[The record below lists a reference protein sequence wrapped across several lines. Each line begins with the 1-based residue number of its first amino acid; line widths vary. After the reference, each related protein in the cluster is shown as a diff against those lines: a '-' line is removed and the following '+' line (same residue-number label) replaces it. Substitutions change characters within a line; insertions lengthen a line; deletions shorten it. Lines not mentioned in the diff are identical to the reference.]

1 MANLIPFAVSLV
13 GGTVVNGA
21 WNYASENFL
30 KGRAT
35 SNNTGNWTQLAKQ
48 GKLRRAHGRDEILEN
63 LRIAITNHSFVILV
77 GPSGTGKTALVE
89 ELTCKFLEEKEGSKM
104 YGVEVLSLGQRK
116 MDGDPGLKGAMT
128 NILDGGV
135 EKRIQ
140 TIMEYLQKL
149 TNDGTIRILFI
160 DEFQDLLLDCVAPFT
175 PLPIK

>member
-1 MANLIPFAVSLV
+1 
-13 GGTVVNGA
+13 
-21 WNYASENFL
+21 
-30 KGRAT
+30 
-35 SNNTGNWTQLAKQ
+35 
-48 GKLRRAHGRDEILEN
+48 
-63 LRIAITNHSFVILV
+63 
-77 GPSGTGKTALVE
+77 
-89 ELTCKFLEEKEGSKM
+89 
-104 YGVEVLSLGQRK
+104 